1 MKLPRSTTAA
11 VTMTFPAVLLVML
24 AACGGQPGQ
33 PAARPSP
40 SASTSAAA
48 PSQSAVPSMAAT
60 PSRAPTSSQPA
71 SGAPSP
77 VQSARVLSSRLAYP
91 WHWPND
97 VAAPGRVTH
106 ASAVPPVPELVQI
119 SVGSHPGGPGERPF
133 NRMSFTFSTAF
144 PSYRFEFAS
153 KLVSDPSGKVIPLGG
168 QDVLEIV
175 FTQAQAHTADG
186 TRSSVISQPAPRI
199 GYQRMAGY
207 ARGGDFE
214 GVLTYGIGITR
225 PVLYSN
231 PQFAVRAYEVETV
244 TASGQH
250 RYTVAIDI
258 DASNLA

>member
-1 MKLPRSTTAA
+1 MKLPRLTVAA
-11 VTMTFPAVLLVML
+11 VTIPFAAELLAVL

-33 PAARPSP
+33 PTGSPSP

-48 PSQSAVPSMAAT
+48 PRPAASPSQAAT
-60 PSRAPTSSQPA
+60 PGP
-71 SGAPSP
+71 PSP
-77 VQSARVLSSRLAYP
+77 GSPSPARSAQVVSSRVAYP

-97 VAAPGRVTH
+97 VTAPGHVTH
-106 ASAVPPVPELVQI
+106 AAAVPPVPELVQI

-133 NRMSFTFSTAF
+133 NRMSFTFTTAF
-144 PSYRFEFAS
+144 PGYRFEFAG
-153 KLVSDPSGKVIPLGG
+153 KLASDPGGKVIPLAG
-168 QDVLEIV
+168 QGVLKIV

-199 GYQRMAGY
+199 GYQRMASY

-214 GVLTYGIGITR
+214 GVLTYGIGITW
-225 PVLYSN
+225 PVPHSN
-231 PQFAVRAYEVETV
+231 PQIAVRAYEVETA

-258 DASNLA
+258 DASNPA

>member
-1 MKLPRSTTAA
+1 MKLPRTIADA
-11 VTMTFPAVLLVML
+11 VTLTFAAVLLAML
-24 AACGGQPGQ
+24 AACGGQAGQ
-33 PAARPSP
+33 PAAGPSP
-40 SASTSAAA
+40 SASTSATA
-48 PSQSAVPSMAAT
+48 
-60 PSRAPTSSQPA
+60 PSRAPTPSRPA

-77 VQSARVLSSRLAYP
+77 ARSAQVLSSRLAYP

-97 VAAPGRVTH
+97 VTAPGRVTH
-106 ASAVPPVPELVQI
+106 APAVPPVPELVQI
-119 SVGSHPGGPGERPF
+119 TVGSHPGGPGERPF
-133 NRMSFTFSTAF
+133 NRMSFTFATAF
-144 PSYRFEFAS
+144 PSYRFEFTS
-153 KLVSDPSGKVIPLGG
+153 KLIGDPSGKVIPLDG
-168 QDVLEIV
+168 QGVLQIV

-214 GVLTYGIGITR
+214 GVLTYGIGITW
-225 PVLYSN
+225 PVPHSN